1 MPPDRIATVPS
12 SEACDGI
19 PLNAWHGIM
28 VVPASF
34 PCRSTADLR
43 RTDLCGYGWVLNH
56 HLFHAQSPFSL
67 HCGEGADKPAKAT
80 TGSEAMDFETVTI
93 IIAIIGTGVALAT
106 VILTSQRDFR
116 QSVDKQIGELRES
129 VGELRE
135 RMARL
140 EGLFEGF
147 TKNPAP

>member
-1 MPPDRIATVPS
+1 
-12 SEACDGI
+12 
-19 PLNAWHGIM
+19 M
-28 VVPASF
+28 V
-34 PCRSTADLR
+34 LK
-43 RTDLCGYGWVLNH
+43 H
-56 HLFHAQSPFSL
+56 HLFHARIPL
-67 HCGEGADKPAKAT
+67 LLCCGEGADKLAKAT